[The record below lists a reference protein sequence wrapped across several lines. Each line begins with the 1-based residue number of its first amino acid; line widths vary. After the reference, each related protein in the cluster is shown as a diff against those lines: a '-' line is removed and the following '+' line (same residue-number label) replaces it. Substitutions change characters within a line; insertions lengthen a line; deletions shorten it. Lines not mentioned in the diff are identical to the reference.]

1 LNSLAIKFIPALTL
15 CLLIVG
21 SQKLHAQVD
30 STVVDSVLVGD
41 STIEDSII
49 TKKTGV
55 IPFAKGA
62 LEEEVRYEAADS
74 IVYDIA
80 NKKVYLYGLAVI
92 DYTDLHLEAHK
103 IVINWSENE
112 MWAYPKQDSLKRKV
126 KEPVKLADKGREGTA
141 DSLAYNFDSKKGKIY
156 NFRTKEGNAYVQIA
170 DAKKNEK
177 DILYAGDAKFTTCD
191 KHDPHFWLQLNKA
204 KIIPQDKV
212 ITSYAYAVVEG
223 VPFYF
228 VAVPFAYIPT
238 NTQKASSGILFPQ
251 YGYSPGRGYFLND
264 MGYYFALSDK
274 YDLSVTGDFFSY
286 GSWGVSAKSRYKV
299 RYKHSGNVS
308 ADFNRNFYD
317 NGQGE
322 FEGTN
327 EFKIAWSHSQDAKS
341 IPGMTF
347 SSSVNIGTAGY
358 NRNNSFNNDEI
369 LNSRLRSSV
378 NFGKSFRGTPFRMSL
393 ALNHNQNLLNR
404 TINFS
409 LPTGNISMNRINP
422 FKNSR
427 KSKFLQ
433 NLGFDHNVRFQNS
446 LSTYDSMLFNPAYAD
461 QIQWDRGLS
470 HSLPINTSMKLFK
483 YISMNPSFN
492 YKGFYS
498 FYEQVKTLNDSSGE
512 VETTRNPGSFYNFDY
527 NFGTSFNTQIYGTF
541 NFKKSKN
548 VVGMRHVLTPTVSF
562 NYTPDFSTPRWN
574 YYDTVRTSLEP
585 NDNGE
590 YSTNIYHRFGQN
602 PLGSTGAGKNGS
614 ISFGLN
620 NNLELKMRDRKDTV
634 NLEAT
639 KKVQLI
645 RELSMGGSYNFF
657 ADSLNM
663 SRISVRGRTVLWKS
677 VNINTSATFD
687 PYEYN
692 TETGQNMNQFLWDRE
707 EDRKLAQLQR
717 FNVNINTSL
726 KKAMVEKWFKK
737 DKKGIAPGNYTG
749 IRTPQTKYYTKYKFP
764 FDMRI
769 QYDFDVNR
777 NLEDYTTK
785 QTVGLSGSF
794 EPTNKWRVQY
804 TYNYDLQEQQMSYS
818 NFRFARDLHCWEFS
832 FDWTPSGARQGFYF
846 SLRARSAE
854 LSSIKLE
861 KNSQFWDNQ

>member
-1 LNSLAIKFIPALTL
+1 MNSLALKFIPTLTL
-15 CLLIVG
+15 CLLTL
-21 SQKLHAQVD
+21 SAQQLQAQVD
-30 STVVDSVLVGD
+30 SIVVDSVLVGD
-41 STIEDSII
+41 STTQDSIVS
-49 TKKTGV
+49 KKNGTFL
-55 IPFAKGA
+55 IAKGA

-80 NKKVYLYGLAVI
+80 NKRVYLYGLAVV
-92 DYTDLHLEAHK
+92 DYTDMHLEAHRIK
-103 IVINWSENE
+103 IDWGKNE

-141 DSLAYNFDSKKGKIY
+141 DSLAYNFKTKKGKIY

-170 DAKKNEK
+170 NAKKNEN
-177 DILYAGDAKFTTCD
+177 DVLYAGDAKFTTCD
-191 KHDPHFWLQLNKA
+191 KHEPHFWLQLNKA

-238 NTQKASSGILFPQ
+238 NTQKASSGLIFPQ
-251 YGYSPGRGYFLND
+251 YGFSPGRGYFLND
-264 MGYYFALSDK
+264 MGYYFALSDR

-286 GSWGVSAKSRYKV
+286 GSWGLSAQSRYKV
-299 RYKHSGNVS
+299 RYKRSGNASV
-308 ADFNRNFYD
+308 DFNRNFYD
-317 NGQGE
+317 NGKGE

-327 EFKIAWSHSQDAKS
+327 EFKVAWTHSQDPKS

-358 NRNNSFNNDEI
+358 NRNNSFDNDEI
-369 LNSRLRSSV
+369 LNSRMRSSV
-378 NFGKSFRGTPFRMSL
+378 NFGKTFKGTPFRMSL

-404 TINFS
+404 TISFS

-422 FKNSR
+422 FENSR
-427 KSKFLQ
+427 KGGKFLQ
-433 NLGFDHNVRFQNS
+433 NLGFDHNIRFQNS
-446 LSTYDSMLFNPAYAD
+446 LSTFDTMLFNPAYAD

-470 HSLPINTSMKLFK
+470 HSLPINTSLKLLK
-483 YISMNPSFN
+483 YISVNPSFN
-492 YKGFYS
+492 YKGYYS
-498 FYEQVKTLNDSSGE
+498 FYEQVRTLNDTGVVE
-512 VETTRNPGSFYNFDY
+512 VTRNPGSFYNFDY
-527 NFGTSFNTQIYGTF
+527 NFGTSINTQIYGTF

-548 VVGMRHVLTPTVSF
+548 VVGMRHVITPTVSF
-562 NYTPDFSTPRWN
+562 NYTPDFTAPRWN
-574 YYDTVRTSLEP
+574 YYDTVLTSLEP
-585 NDNGE
+585 DKNGNDQ
-590 YSTNIYHRFGQN
+590 IAVYHRFGQN
-602 PLGSTGAGKNGS
+602 PLGSTTAGQNGS
-614 ISFGLN
+614 ISFGVN
-620 NNLELKMRDRKDTV
+620 NNLELKMRDKKDTV
-634 NLEAT
+634 DLKAT
-639 KKVQLI
+639 RKVQLI
-645 RELSMGGSYNFF
+645 RELSIGGSYNFF

-677 VNINTSATFD
+677 VNVNTSATFD

-692 TETGQNMNQFLWDRE
+692 TETGQSINRFLWNS
-707 EDRKLAQLQR
+707 EDRKLAELQR
-717 FNVNINTSL
+717 FNLNVNTSL
-726 KKAMVEKWFKK
+726 KKAIIEKWFQKDK
-737 DKKGIAPGNYTG
+737 DKKPGPKQGIL
-749 IRTPQTKYYTKYKFP
+749 TPQSKYYTKYKFP

-769 QYDFDVNR
+769 QYDFDVTR
-777 NLEDYTTK
+777 SLEEYNTK

-818 NFRFARDLHCWEFS
+818 NFRFSRDLHCWEFS

-854 LSSIKLE
+854 LSSIKLD